1 MIAADP
7 VNEANASNDV
17 ATVLPGQPE
26 RADPR
31 AIAELDRLLTQL
43 AAVVEVVYVRRPLEG
58 VLEDED
64 VTAAQL
70 RTLRLLSSEIESS
83 PGLLVGAISE
93 GLRISYPA
101 ATKAVDR
108 LVERGLAE
116 RKRDERDA
124 RQTLVRLTERGR
136 EVVSRVA
143 AERRQKL
150 EAALNTLGGELPT
163 RSLATLLE
171 AFVTHSLSDPRDR
184 DEVQREVGL

>member
-1 MIAADP
+1 MNQAKTLA
-7 VNEANASNDV
+7 ESQ
-17 ATVLPGQPE
+17 T
-26 RADPR
+26 DPR
-31 AIAELDRLLTQL
+31 ALAELDRLLTQL

-70 RTLRLLSSEIESS
+70 RTLRLLSSEVETSS
-83 PGLLVGAISE
+83 GLLVGAISE

-101 ATKAVDR
+101 ASKAVDR

-124 RQTLVRLTERGR
+124 RQTLVRLTQRGR

-150 EAALNTLGGELPT
+150 EAALNALGGGLPT

-171 AFVTHSLSDPRDR
+171 AFVKHSLSNPRDR

>member
-1 MIAADP
+1 MLAADP
-7 VNEANASNDV
+7 VKEDSASDDV
-17 ATVLPGQPE
+17 TE
-26 RADPR
+26 SRSDPR
-31 AIAELDRLLTQL
+31 APDPRNLAELDRLLTQL

-70 RTLRLLSSEIESS
+70 RTLRLLSSEIQTS

-143 AERRQKL
+143 AERRTKL
-150 EAALNTLGGELPT
+150 EAALKALGGELPT

-171 AFVTHSLSDPRDR
+171 AFVAHSLSDPRDR
-184 DEVQREVGL
+184 EEVQRETGL

>member
-1 MIAADP
+1 MLAADP
-7 VNEANASNDV
+7 VKQTNASNDAV
-17 ATVLPGQPE
+17 EPITE
-26 RADPR
+26 RSDPR
-31 AIAELDRLLTQL
+31 ALAELDRLLTQL

-70 RTLRLLSSEIESS
+70 RTLRLLSSEVETS

-143 AERRQKL
+143 AERRTKL
-150 EAALNTLGGELPT
+150 EAALKALGGELPT